1 MEVSS
6 RQIIALA
13 APLVITY
20 LTYSTVGGQ
29 LTTLRKLTANA
40 AGSTS
45 SLLRPEIAPLAR
57 NPFAPATDGPR
68 IDPGLLAAAEDGEEA
83 PKLRLDGTVVAGR
96 WRMAIIN
103 GQRVFEGQVV
113 GMMRVQS
120 VSTDAVTLLGPGG
133 ETVELTLD
141 IAPAAPVAKAGTIPP
156 GKAPPGSAPASG
168 GAPPSPIEVGIEAL
182 KNGGAAGD
190 VLESLGIPRS

>member
-29 LTTLRKLTANA
+29 LQTLRKLTSSAS
-40 AGSTS
+40 AGSS
-45 SLLRPEIAPLAR
+45 SALKRPEIAPLSR
-57 NPFAPATDGPR
+57 NPFAPTAALPTL
-68 IDPGLLAAAEDGEEA
+68 DPSALLADGEEGEEA
-83 PKLRLDGTVVAGR
+83 PKLRLDGTAVAGR

-103 GQRVFEGQVV
+103 GQRVFEGQTV
-113 GMMRVQS
+113 GMMRVQT
-120 VSTDAVTLLGPGG
+120 VSTDGVTLLGPGG
-133 ETVELTLD
+133 ETVALTLD
-141 IAPAAPVAKAGTIPP
+141 IAPAPPLAKGGA
-156 GKAPPGSAPASG
+156 APPGAPAAAVA
-168 GAPPSPIEVGIEAL
+168 GAPERSPIEVGVEAL
-182 KNGGAAGD
+182 KHGGAAGD